1 MDERPDIE
9 ERGRYRF
16 RADRLP
22 ASQRPVVVAEEAR
35 DDAGLESL
43 NGDLILLSLGEDVP
57 LRKAEEVADLLNRT
71 VRNVSL
77 AAG

>member
-1 MDERPDIE
+1 MDDPSDIE

-22 ASQRPVVVAEEAR
+22 ASQRPVIVAEEAR

-43 NGDLILLSLGEDVP
+43 NGDLILLSMSEDVP

-77 AAG
+77 ASG

>member
-1 MDERPDIE
+1 MDERPKIE

-35 DDAGLESL
+35 GDEGLDSL
-43 NGDLILLSLGEDVP
+43 DGHLILLSLEEDVP
-57 LRKAEEVADLLNRT
+57 LREAERVAEMLNRT

-77 AAG
+77 AAS

>member
-1 MDERPDIE
+1 MDERPTIE

-22 ASQRPVVVAEEAR
+22 ASQRSVVVAEEAR
-35 DDAGLESL
+35 DDEGLDSL
-43 NGDLILLSLGEDVP
+43 DGHLILLSLGEDVP
-57 LRKAEEVADLLNRT
+57 LREAERVAEMLNRT

-77 AAG
+77 AAS

>member
-9 ERGRYRF
+9 ERGRYHF

-22 ASQRPVVVAEEAR
+22 ASQRSVVIAEEAR
-35 DDAGLESL
+35 DDAGLDSL
-43 NGDLILLSLGEDVP
+43 NGHLILLSMGEDVP
-57 LRKAEEVADLLNRT
+57 LRKAEKVAEMLNRT

-77 AAG
+77 ASD